1 MSDAHT
7 TESASAEQGATQPPR
22 QRRRSRGRRW
32 LVASFAVL
40 VLGMMAVLAPQIWGW
55 RLWEH
60 MQHDD
65 RSFQAATATV
75 EDRLAALESVAATQQ
90 QMQAEMN
97 ALRQGF
103 LRDRLLLQV
112 DHIEEQ
118 MDAGWQI
125 WLVTGQR
132 KTLVTALEN
141 GQRWLAGVAM
151 PEAQAL
157 HLALT
162 KDLAD
167 LRGRQMVDLQEAM
180 QQVDGLIASVD
191 SLALLQDRRLP
202 PPDNAVDRAKARDAD
217 QAAASGA
224 LSAERLMA
232 ETRRVVGDVM
242 ASIWQSIRQMVR
254 VQRLDR
260 AEPALLAP
268 EQKVF
273 LQQGL
278 RLLLLDARH
287 ALIQRNTALYQQ
299 SLAQARAWI
308 AKYGDPSNA
317 QVSADLALLQQLS
330 GLNLDPAS
338 VNLDATRQA
347 LALLRSALLGVDAP
361 GDHTA
366 TPDLAA
372 PPAEAAKGSAT

>member
-1 MSDAHT
+1 MNNGSAMSDAHT
-7 TESASAEQGATQPPR
+7 PESTSAEQGATQPPR

-32 LVASFAVL
+32 LVAIVAVL
-40 VLGMMAVLAPQIWGW
+40 VLGMVAALAQQIWSW

-60 MQHDD
+60 MRHDD
-65 RSFQAATATV
+65 RSFQATTATV

-97 ALRQGF
+97 ALRQSF

-157 HLALT
+157 QLAVT

-191 SLALLQDRRLP
+191 RLALLQDRRLP
-202 PPDNAVDRAKARDAD
+202 PPDNAV
-217 QAAASGA
+217 
-224 LSAERLMA
+224 
-232 ETRRVVGDVM
+232 
-242 ASIWQSIRQMVR
+242 
-254 VQRLDR
+254 DR

-287 ALIQRNTALYQQ
+287 ALVQRNTALYQQ

-308 AKYGDPSNA
+308 AKYGEPSDA

-347 LALLRSALLGVDAP
+347 LALLRSALLEVDAP